1 MNRLSKIAI
10 ISSLSIFGA
19 LTTVS
24 GLILAQEDTATP
36 IQEIPVESKDRRTP
50 IRDSLS
56 GQRQDNQKVSPQSK
70 SVNRGVIE
78 SEPSQ
83 RVTNQD
89 NRPSSQPA
97 LTPEQREQKIRERC
111 ELITNRISQ
120 HKEQFQIRSQSRLDI
135 YNVLLTRLESISQ
148 RLSDKGVEV
157 TQYNRYLDELVGK
170 INELDMS
177 IQEYIQGLGSEEAL
191 ICSNQKPT
199 ESIDKRRDALKS
211 IISQER
217 EIRVYIKDTIILYLR
232 SVNPQTTAPD
242 SSLSTPSTNNN
253 QVLPQ

>member
-36 IQEIPVESKDRRTP
+36 IQEIPVKSKDRIDPMRDNPRT
-50 IRDSLS
+50 
-56 GQRQDNQKVSPQSK
+56 QRQDSQRVAPSMQ
-70 SVNRGVIE
+70 NRGVIE

-157 TQYNRYLDELVGK
+157 TQYNSYLDELVGK

-199 ESIDKRRDALKS
+199 ESINKRRDALKS

>member
-36 IQEIPVESKDRRTP
+36 TQEIPVESKDRIDPMRDNPRT
-50 IRDSLS
+50 
-56 GQRQDNQKVSPQSK
+56 QRQD
-70 SVNRGVIE
+70 
-78 SEPSQ
+78 SQ
-83 RVTNQD
+83 RVAPSMQNRGEEIRDTTLIQRVANQD

-157 TQYNRYLDELVGK
+157 TQYNSYIDELVDK

-177 IQEYIQGLGSEEAL
+177 IQEYIQGLGSEETL

-199 ESIDKRRDALKS
+199 ESINKRREALKS